1 MVYLI
6 VMLRTMNVTS
16 VSQSRAAA
24 LPNHVRLIAITHT
37 CTDSQRSRASNIKPV
52 RGFLRNTNARS
63 TTSSSKSWIFLGR
76 RGGKGS
82 TSRVACSPP
91 ETVRSAATT
100 RKPGSFDTHSN
111 QGRLAIIMGFLPLK
125 EAFGEYCQ
133 RALCSEV
140 YKRCVDVCTN
150 LKCCK
155 RSHVRLARLV
165 VHA

>member
-1 MVYLI
+1 M
-6 VMLRTMNVTS
+6 S
-16 VSQSRAAA
+16 
-24 LPNHVRLIAITHT
+24 ITHT

-52 RGFLRNTNARS
+52 RWFLRNTNYEKHHIV
-63 TTSSSKSWIFLGR
+63 KSWIFLGR

-91 ETVRSAATT
+91 ETVRSATTT

-133 RALCSEV
+133 RALCSEFL
-140 YKRCVDVCTN
+140 VDVEN
-150 LKCCK
+150 FQSL
-155 RSHVRLARLV
+155 
-165 VHA
+165 VHAA